1 MLRSDSAKP
10 RITTYDD
17 TEGPTRGER
26 IELSARVLGNW
37 VNKAANVLQDEFD
50 IAPGSVVRLDLPP
63 HWRTAY
69 WALATWSV
77 GGTVSLGLDSAEEA
91 ADLLV
96 TTDREA
102 AAAAATAGSPAV
114 LVTLAGLARSASTP
128 VPQGVMDEAKELSTH
143 GDQFAAWEEP
153 SDDDTALVAGGERTA
168 YADLVAPAGTAER
181 RHLTMTDTT
190 DFLRACLALWAADGS
205 VVLSRGEAPARR
217 RRTSWRR
224 GPAPR
229 VRCRAQSSEVSRS
242 ASRWPSRS
250 AWPRRRSR
258 RASPWTAPP

>member
-10 RITTYDD
+10 RITAYDD
-17 TEGPTRGER
+17 TYGPTRGER

-37 VNKAANVLQDEFD
+37 VSKAANALQDEFD

-77 GGTVSLGLDSAEEA
+77 GGTVSLDDTDTDS

-96 TTDREA
+96 TTDPGVA
-102 AAAAATAGSPAV
+102 AASDSPAV
-114 LVTLAGLARSASTP
+114 LVTLAGLARSAATP

-143 GDQFAAWEEP
+143 GDQFAADEEP
-153 SDDDTALVAGGERTA
+153 DDTDIALISGGERTA
-168 YADLVAPAGTAER
+168 YADVVNSGAPQANSAER
-181 RHLTMTDTT
+181 RHLTMTDTA

-205 VVLSRGEAPARR
+205 VVLSRGEAPANIL
-217 RRTSWRR
+217 
-224 GPAPR
+224 
-229 VRCRAQSSEVSRS
+229 EE
-242 ASRWPSRS
+242 
-250 AWPRRRSR
+250 RSR
-258 RASPWTAPP
+258 TEGAVGP

>member
-17 TEGPTRGER
+17 TQGPTRGER
-26 IELSARVLGNW
+26 IELSARVLRNW
-37 VNKAANVLQDEFD
+37 VNKAANALQDEFD

-77 GGTVSLGLDSAEEA
+77 GGTVSLDGNPGNDAP
-91 ADLLV
+91 DLFV
-96 TTDREA
+96 TTDPDA
-102 AAAAATAGSPAV
+102 AAESGCPAV
-114 LVTLAGLARSASTP
+114 LVTLAGLARSASVP

-153 SDDDTALVAGGERTA
+153 ADDDTALVAGGERTA
-168 YADLVAPAGTAER
+168 YADLVAPQANGAER
-181 RHLTMTDTT
+181 RHLTMTDTA

-205 VVLSRGEAPARR
+205 VVLSRGEAPAN
-217 RRTSWRR
+217 
-224 GPAPR
+224 
-229 VRCRAQSSEVSRS
+229 VLEE
-242 ASRWPSRS
+242 
-250 AWPRRRSR
+250 RSR
-258 RASPWTAPP
+258 TEGAVGG